1 MQRNEIIEFPKL
13 EEIVSS
19 IFEEPAIAYED
30 YSEYDSELEEFDS
43 KETVLKKIE
52 SAKENGAF
60 SVNFAIYYPA
70 ANGYFYK
77 EKKALNPEKCN
88 GATYRYVANGWGLI
102 HLQIDLRDKEKPEV
116 RVAVNTLKRATAWE
130 PTYPEFKEASLW
142 DWKFVEKQARRLIR
156 VLKKCA

>member
-1 MQRNEIIEFPKL
+1 MQRTEIVEFPRL
-13 EEIVSS
+13 EEIVGS
-19 IFEEPAIAYED
+19 IFEEPATAYED
-30 YSEYDSELEEFDS
+30 YSEFDSELKEFDS
-43 KETVLKKIE
+43 KEAVLNKIE

-77 EKKALNPEKCN
+77 EKKSLNPEKCN

-130 PTYPEFKEASLW
+130 PTYPELKAANLW
-142 DWKFVEKQARRLIR
+142 DWKLVEKQARRLIN